1 MTTQQ
6 EKQIVLENL
15 KTLPPNFRLATLT
28 GLNINKDQ
36 AISEVEGDTETG
48 ELIVK
53 SYMGMLRK
61 I

>member
-1 MTTQQ
+1 MPTQQ

-15 KTLPPNFRLATLT
+15 KTLPPNFRLASLT
-28 GLNINKDQ
+28 GVNIDKDQ
-36 AISEVEGDTETG
+36 AILEVEGDTQTG

-53 SYMGMLRK
+53 SYMEMLRK